1 MVPVVAPSA
10 AAYGAAGALCNQL
23 VNLGF
28 VIGPPVAFAALHAG
42 TKGGPMALALGGA
55 LLAALLL
62 PKATL
67 RSGLWLKR

>member
-1 MVPVVAPSA
+1 MVPVVAPSP

-28 VIGPPVAFAALHAG
+28 VIGPPAAFAALHAE
-42 TKGGPMALALGGA
+42 TRGGPMALAVGGA

-62 PKATL
+62 PKAIL
-67 RSGLWLKR
+67 RSGLRR